1 MTMLQSA
8 ISLLAA
14 LMTIAAFFL
23 LWWKSKSTWLLV
35 ALLAEGISFLLRGA
49 FAIIPTQLSGTPQ
62 IFVIWGVC
70 GFVVAL
76 CLLGYAVTETTRQP

>member
-1 MTMLQSA
+1 MNILQTG
-8 ISLLAA
+8 IGLLAA

-23 LWWKSKSTWLLV
+23 LWWKSKSPWLLV
-35 ALLAEGISFLLRGA
+35 AVLAEGISFLMHVA
-49 FAIIPTQLSGTPQ
+49 FAIIPGQLSGMPQ
-62 IFVIWGVC
+62 IFIVWGIC

>member
-1 MTMLQSA
+1 MTILQPA

-23 LWWKSKSTWLLV
+23 LWWKSKSPWLLV
-35 ALLAEGISFLLRGA
+35 AVLAEGISLLLHLA
-49 FAIIPTQLSGTPQ
+49 FAVMPSQLSGVPQ
-62 IFVIWGVC
+62 IFIIWGVC